1 MRALPGKTIPKMT
14 YYVLSGMLN
23 FYSVTHFLW
32 DNTTENVQMISFT
45 NIYNI
50 IRNNWWWKQNN
61 M

>member
-50 IRNNWWWKQNN
+50 IRNN
-61 M
+61 